1 MDIASTIAA
10 WAPLAAAGLVGA
22 AGIAMRIVDNANL
35 QNRPEP
41 YFAAAASAALFS
53 AYAITATRPGGESAW
68 QAAMT
73 ATLAV
78 GAIALLGAT
87 LKLRIATRRRTSA
100 LTAPHRRAERGDNR
114 E

>member
-10 WAPLAAAGLVGA
+10 WAPLAAASLVGA

-35 QNRPEP
+35 RNRPEP
-41 YFAAAASAALFS
+41 YFASAASAALFS
-53 AYAITATRPGGESAW
+53 AYAITTTRPAATSAW
-68 QAAMT
+68 EAAMT

-100 LTAPHRRAERGDNR
+100 LTAPHRTAEQGDNR